1 MRTSSCTASRDPRA
15 ARGRAL
21 LASVVVLAIAA
32 AAAWWYFA
40 PNTLPAFVQQKLPE
54 SPKANPPLYEWRDA
68 QGRLHVTDAPPTDRP
83 YKIVRFDPKANVLPP
98 GTAPSAQ

>member
-1 MRTSSCTASRDPRA
+1 MRISSCTASPSQDA

-21 LASVVVLAIAA
+21 FATIVVLAITA

-40 PNTLPAFVQQKLPE
+40 PHTLPAFVQRNLPQ

-68 QGRLHVTDAPPTDRP
+68 QGHLQVTDTPPPDRP
-83 YKIVRFDPKANVLPP
+83 YKTLHFDPKANVLPP
-98 GTAPSAQ
+98 GVAPSTK

>member
-1 MRTSSCTASRDPRA
+1 MPTSSCTASRNPHA

-21 LASVVVLAIAA
+21 LAVIVALGLCA

-40 PNTLPAFVQQKLPE
+40 PHTLPAFVQRQLPA

-68 QGRLHVTDAPPTDRP
+68 QGHLHVTDTPPADRP
-83 YKIVRFDPKANVLPP
+83 YKTLHFDPNANVLPK
-98 GTAPSAQ
+98 GVAPSK

>member
-1 MRTSSCTASRDPRA
+1 MRTSSCTASPSPHA

-21 LASVVVLAIAA
+21 LAAIIVLALG

-40 PNTLPAFVQQKLPE
+40 PHTLPAFVQRNLPQ

-68 QGRLHVTDAPPTDRP
+68 QGRLQVTGTPPPDRP
-83 YKIVRFDPKANVLPP
+83 YKTVHFDPKANVLPP
-98 GTAPSAQ
+98 GVAPSTP

>member
-1 MRTSSCTASRDPRA
+1 MRTSSCTANRNPSA

-21 LASVVVLAIAA
+21 LASIVVLAIAS

-40 PNTLPAFVQQKLPE
+40 PHTLPAIVLKNLPE

-68 QGRLHVTDAPPTDRP
+68 QGHLHVTDTPPTDRP
-83 YKIVRFDPKANVLPP
+83 YKTVRFDAKANVLPP
-98 GTAPSAQ
+98 GVAPSK